1 MQDYY
6 NILGVSKTA
15 NENEIKSAYRKVA
28 MQYHPDKNPGD
39 TQAEEKFKQAAEA
52 YSVLSDA
59 NKRARYDQFGHA
71 GVNQGAQGGF
81 SHMDLNDIFDHFG
94 DVFSSSGFG
103 DIFGNTRSSGRGTR
117 NRGTDLKI
125 TIPLTLEEIHTGIK
139 KTVKVK
145 KVGPCDK
152 CNGSGGA
159 PGEKPDRC
167 PMCQGT
173 GEIRQVQ
180 RSILGQIVN
189 VQQCHQCLGKG
200 QIISKPCLNCKG
212 NGKSKKAETVD
223 LDIPAGVSSGNYM
236 TQQGEGG
243 RVINLS
249 STMGKSGRPNTSAYN
264 AANFAVDGFTQ
275 SLAKEVADQGITVN
289 SVCPGLIETSR
300 MDPMGRND
308 RWSARLSEIPM
319 KRAGTDEEVG
329 ELIGFLS
336 SPRAAY
342 ITGQSLN
349 VNGGVIT
356 ER

>member
-1 MQDYY
+1 MEPQIRVDRELKGKVA
-6 NILGVSKTA
+6 IVTGAGRMRGIGRATA
-15 NENEIKSAYRKVA
+15 NVLARMGANVVVTGTGRDPDTFPLDEKDARWRDIESTAEQVESYGVKA
-28 MQYHPDKNPGD
+28 MSLISNIADEDDVQKMIDVTVRQFGRLDVIVNN
-39 TQAEEKFKQAAEA
+39 AAA
-52 YSVLSDA
+52 PYGSDRVSVL
-59 NKRARYDQFGHA
+59 
-71 GVNQGAQGGF
+71 
-81 SHMDLNDIFDHFG
+81 DLPTE
-94 DVFSSSGFG
+94 VFTKV
-103 DIFGNTRSSGRGTR
+103 IN
-117 NRGTDLKI
+117 
-125 TIPLTLEEIHTGIK
+125 
-139 KTVKVK
+139 VKV
-145 KVGPCDK
+145 
-152 CNGSGGA
+152 
-159 PGEKPDRC
+159 
-167 PMCQGT
+167 MGT
-173 GEIRQVQ
+173 FYACRAAVRQ
-180 RSILGQIVN
+180 
-189 VQQCHQCLGKG
+189 
-200 QIISKPCLNCKG
+200 
-212 NGKSKKAETVD
+212 
-223 LDIPAGVSSGNYM
+223 M

-308 RWSARLSEIPM
+308 RWIARLSEIPM